1 MISAIVGVLLL
12 KGSMA
17 GQDSMIGKTVPSLV
31 GKEWLNADKPITWA
45 DRKGKV
51 TIVHFWT
58 FACSNCKNNLGPVK
72 RLLDSFSKEGV
83 EVLSIHTPELPEERS
98 VENVKKAV
106 EKYAIKYPVLIDGE
120 FKNWKAWKVQYWP
133 TVFVVDKKLKVRSG
147 WVGELNYQD
156 GGGEA
161 KIAEV
166 VTQLLAEK

>member
-1 MISAIVGVLLL
+1 M
-12 KGSMA
+12 
-17 GQDSMIGKTVPSLV
+17 
-31 GKEWLNADKPITWA
+31 
-45 DRKGKV
+45 
-51 TIVHFWT
+51 
-58 FACSNCKNNLGPVK
+58 
-72 RLLDSFSKEGV
+72 LDSFSKEGV